1 MTCIHPS
8 TWIHP
13 YLRPIALSGLI
24 SLAVATCGSA
34 GNDDP
39 AASGADPA
47 LGMAFTG
54 MRLVDGRGG
63 PPVDDG
69 ILWIRNG
76 RVEAAGP
83 AGTVDLPQGV
93 PTRTLPG
100 RTIMPGIINGH
111 GHVSGLVAPG
121 DEYNRA
127 NLIRQLEI
135 FARYGVTTVVS
146 LGGDGPEA
154 VQLREE
160 QEAPGPGR
168 ARIWLAGP
176 VIAPWTEEEAREQVA
191 QVAAM
196 GADWVKI
203 RVDDGLGQREKM
215 PSNVYAAVAEA
226 AHSHGLPLAAHMVD
240 LEDARGL
247 LRAGADLLAHSVRDA
262 PVDDALISE
271 LVERGVCLSPTLT
284 REVSTFAYG
293 ERPDFFDDPF
303 FQAGASPEAVSAL
316 LEPERQAG
324 FRASEAGRYFQNAL
338 PQAMENMM
346 ALHRGGVGIAFGT
359 DAAPSLGRFAGYFE
373 HMEMGMMV
381 EAGMTPG
388 EVVHSA
394 TGVAAA
400 CTGLEG
406 VVGTLEPGAW
416 ADFLVL
422 GADPLAD
429 IRNLRQLEEVWVG
442 GEPLAV
448 PPFSATPREGGST
461 NGGE

>member
-1 MTCIHPS
+1 MIRPRS
-8 TWIHP
+8 RVLPMVLTWMVP
-13 YLRPIALSGLI
+13 LL
-24 SLAVATCGSA
+24 LAGCSA
-34 GNDDP
+34 GGSDS
-39 AASGADPA
+39 ATTSGADAA

-54 MRLVDGRGG
+54 MRLVDGSGS
-63 PPVDDG
+63 PPVEDG
-69 ILWIRNG
+69 VLWIQEG
-76 RVEAAGP
+76 RVQAAGP
-83 AGTVDLPQGV
+83 AASVDLPPGV
-93 PTRTLPG
+93 PIRALPG
-100 RTIMPGIINGH
+100 RTILPGIINSH

-127 NLIRQLEI
+127 NLLRQLEI

-160 QEAPGPGR
+160 QKDPGPGR

-176 VIAPWTEEEAREQVA
+176 VIAPWSEEEAREQVA
-191 QVAAM
+191 QVAGM

-203 RVDDGLGQREKM
+203 RVDDGLGEREKM
-215 PSNVYAAVAEA
+215 PPNVYTAVAEA

-262 PVDDALISE
+262 PVDDAFISE
-271 LVERGVCLSPTLT
+271 LRERGVCLSPTLT
-284 REVSTFAYG
+284 REVSTFVYG

-303 FQAGASPEAVSAL
+303 FQAGAAPEAVAAL

-324 FRASEAGRYFQNAL
+324 FQASEAGRYFRNAL

-359 DAAPSLGRFAGYFE
+359 DAAPSLGRFPGYFE
-373 HMEMGMMV
+373 HMEMEMMV
-381 EAGMTPG
+381 EAGMTPA
-388 EVVHSA
+388 EVVRSA

-422 GADPLAD
+422 GADPLED
-429 IRNLRQLEEVWVG
+429 IRNMRQLEEVWIG

-448 PPFSATPREGGST
+448 PPFSG
-461 NGGE
+461 